1 MSADR
6 SEARSAPFLTP
17 ALVQTLRSARRV
29 VAVTG
34 AGMSAESGVPTF
46 RDAQTGLWEQY
57 DAQDLATPEAWERD
71 RAFVWAW
78 YLWRFG
84 RVHEVAPNDGHH
96 ALAEWARHP
105 DGPEVSVVT
114 QNVDDLHERAG
125 SDPVVHLHGSLAAHR
140 CEACDAPYT
149 DAVDLPEEEVAR
161 VDPPRCRTCGASVR
175 PGVVWFGELLPMDEW
190 ARGVELVE
198 AADLVLVVGTSGLVH
213 PAAGLPALARA
224 AGAVVIEVH
233 PRATEVS
240 HVAHHVIRS
249 TAAQALPAL
258 VAAAT
263 G

>member
-1 MSADR
+1 MSAAFLAPDLV
-6 SEARSAPFLTP
+6 EA
-17 ALVQTLRSARRV
+17 LRSARRV

-57 DAQDLATPEAWERD
+57 DAEDLATPEAWERD

-84 RVHEVAPNDGHH
+84 RVRDVVPNDGHR

-125 SDPVVHLHGSLAAHR
+125 SAPVVHLHGSLAGYR
-140 CEACDAPYT
+140 CEACDEPYT
-149 DAVDLPEEEVAR
+149 GMVALPEEEVPR
-161 VDPPRCRTCGASVR
+161 IEPPRCAACGASVR
-175 PGVVWFGELLPMDEW
+175 PGVVWFGEALPMDEW

-198 AADLVLVVGTSGLVH
+198 DADLVLVVGTSGLVR
-213 PAAGLPALARA
+213 PAAGLPALARG
-224 AGAVVIEVH
+224 AGALVVEVN
-233 PRATEVS
+233 PRPTEVS
-240 HVAHHVIRS
+240 DVAHHVIRS
-249 TAAQALPAL
+249 TAARALPSL
-258 VAAAT
+258 VAAAVAQ
-263 G
+263 

>member
-1 MSADR
+1 MMSAV
-6 SEARSAPFLTP
+6 SLTP
-17 ALVQTLRSARRV
+17 ALVEALRSARRV

-57 DAQDLATPEAWERD
+57 DAEDLATPEAWEHD

-84 RVHEVAPNDGHH
+84 RVSHVAPNDGHR

-105 DGPEVSVVT
+105 DGPAISVVT

-125 SDPVVHLHGSLAAHR
+125 SDPVVHLHGSLAGYR
-140 CEACDAPYT
+140 CEACGEPYT
-149 DAVDLPEEEVAR
+149 EPIELPEQEVPR
-161 VDPPRCRTCGASVR
+161 IEPPRCATCGASVR
-175 PGVVWFGELLPMDEW
+175 PGVVWFGEMLPMDEW
-190 ARGVELVE
+190 SRGVALIEE
-198 AADLVLVVGTSGLVH
+198 ADLVLVVGTSGLVH

-224 AGAVVIEVH
+224 AGAIVVEVN

-240 HVAHHVIRS
+240 DVAHHVIRS

-258 VAAAT
+258 VGVVT